1 MSANNILHDDKRIGW
16 ALFVC
21 AFLVAL
27 AIESGELNSWDTAN
41 RLQVTRWLWTDAP
54 QVVNPEESW
63 YGVIGRG
70 GEKFA
75 WTGLGQSIWMLPA
88 QMLAS
93 QVAPLV
99 SGNPKFSEKFEEM
112 AVTYLTFPLTTSL
125 LIVAIYGLL
134 LAVGFSVRVS
144 GLSALA
150 ALWCSSVLPYT
161 NINQENILI
170 LLCTVTALWAVAK
183 GVATERKAWW
193 LLAGAAAGFNLLIRL
208 PAGLDALV
216 VASFALMLLAGDRDR
231 GFWKSL
237 KVFVPHMALA
247 TAVGFVFIFAE
258 RAYNFYRFESWTNT
272 YYDLQKVAVPDYL
285 YEGDIRVGLPGLL
298 WSIKSNIWQ
307 FDPLALLG
315 LVAIPLL
322 WKHMSP
328 PIRSLAVA
336 AVCLFLAYVL
346 FYSSRPFYDGDH
358 AWGARYTT
366 SPMILLSVLAVAL
379 VLGVASRG
387 GRRWPTSLLAVT
399 AAFALAVQV
408 LSTLF
413 WYNLEE
419 AQQKGGLGASESM
432 LVLRAQNTGAYFTGN
447 WEAWGLMPAFPS
459 ERLRTPNYLPF
470 LAAKYFSPAVNVALH
485 SLWIVIVAAAL
496 TVNGWVLV
504 RLLRADDSGG
514 PA

>member
-1 MSANNILHDDKRIGW
+1 MDPAKTKIGW
-16 ALFVC
+16 ALFAS
-21 AFLVAL
+21 AFLLAL
-27 AIESGELNSWDTAN
+27 ATESGELNSWDTAN

-54 QVVNPEESW
+54 QVVNPEDSW

-70 GEKFA
+70 GQKFA

-93 QVAPLV
+93 QFAPLV
-99 SGNPKFSEKFEEM
+99 SGDPKFSEKFEEM

-125 LIVAIYGLL
+125 LIVSIYGLL

-144 GLSALA
+144 GLSALV

-183 GVATERKAWW
+183 GVSTERKAWW
-193 LLAGAAAGFNLLIRL
+193 LLAGAAAGFNFLIRL
-208 PAGLDALV
+208 TSGLDALV
-216 VASFALMLLAGDRDR
+216 VALFALMLLAADRAR

-237 KVFVPHMALA
+237 RFFLPHMAIA
-247 TAVGFVFIFAE
+247 TVVGFAFIFAE
-258 RAYNFYRFESWTNT
+258 RAYNFYRFESLTNT
-272 YYDLQKVAVPDYL
+272 YYDLQKVAVPDYI

-298 WSIKSNIWQ
+298 WSIKSNVWQ

-322 WKHMSP
+322 WKRLSP
-328 PIRSLAVA
+328 PARSLSMA
-336 AVCLFLAYVL
+336 AVFLFFAYIL
-346 FYSSRPFYDGDH
+346 FYASRPFFDGDH

-366 SPMILLSVLAVAL
+366 SPMILLSALAVAL
-379 VLGVASRG
+379 VLGFASRA
-387 GRRWPTSLLAVT
+387 GRRWPARLLAIV

-419 AQQKGGLGASESM
+419 TQQKEGLGASESM
-432 LVLRAQNTGAYFTGN
+432 LVLRAQNAGAYFTGN
-447 WEAWGLMPAFPS
+447 WEAWGLMPSFPS
-459 ERLRTPNYLPF
+459 DRLRTPNYLPF
-470 LAAKYFSPAVNVALH
+470 LASKFFSPTVNLALY
-485 SLWIVIVAAAL
+485 SLWVVIVAAAL
-496 TVNGWVLV
+496 AVNASLFV
-504 RLLRADDSGG
+504 RLLCADDLSA